1 MKMSRPLVAYS
12 LAALVFSLA
21 PRLAA
26 KEINHPYQYQACMV
40 LAKKSPNEAFDT
52 AISWRDLGG
61 GDAAEHCAAAALIG
75 LGQYVEAAG
84 RLEALAEKAKQDKSV
99 KAGLLAHAA
108 QARLLAGQAFR
119 AEAVLTAALKLT
131 PGDSALLVDRAQARA
146 ERKNYRGAI
155 RDLDRAIESEAR
167 RPDAYAFRA
176 AAHRYL
182 DNLELALADVEKA
195 LALQPSHAEAL
206 LERGILRRLR
216 DDDDGARED
225 WLGVLRGAPKSP
237 AADAARS
244 YLEQMDVK
252 PY

>member
-1 MKMSRPLVAYS
+1 M
-12 LAALVFSLA
+12 
-21 PRLAA
+21 
-26 KEINHPYQYQACMV
+26 
-40 LAKKSPNEAFDT
+40 
-52 AISWRDLGG
+52 
-61 GDAAEHCAAAALIG
+61 AEGSTVRSGVCETL
-75 LGQYVEAAG
+75 
-84 RLEALAEKAKQDKSV
+84 
-99 KAGLLAHAA
+99 
-108 QARLLAGQAFR
+108 
-119 AEAVLTAALKLT
+119 
-131 PGDSALLVDRAQARA
+131 
-146 ERKNYRGAI
+146 
-155 RDLDRAIESEAR
+155 R

-237 AADAARS
+237 TADAARS

-252 PY
+252 HY